1 MRIKHLLIFVLTA
14 VLISGCSRVVTE
26 RVPFGSSIIADV
38 NFSSDINFTINKYF
52 MVISSASDYQIPVP
66 PDYEFIEPGLPP
78 ADPQIDYFQYY
89 GTWSGYCIV
98 DGGIIYL
105 VRGPFASSTESYERV
120 QIGGPVGVED
130 KLTFEFRIDQIF
142 DSPLPDTIHFDFV
155 SVDPTNFLQD
165 HLTTPGNSII
175 RFDGMIVT
183 GSDEGNSEIDP
194 SLDILDW
201 SITIQ

>member
-89 GTWSGYCIV
+89 GTW
-98 DGGIIYL
+98 
-105 VRGPFASSTESYERV
+105 STESYERV